1 MWNDWDVTPPARMTG
16 FLATLTDTQKEEAL
30 SYSGPDTHPSQ
41 PDAIL
46 DLIRSE
52 RPNK

>member
-30 SYSGPDTHPSQ
+30 SYSGPDTVGLVSDFLTQ
-41 PDAIL
+41 DE
-46 DLIRSE
+46 DNS
-52 RPNK
+52 